1 MNWNL
6 KSSTVWDWGNLSTA
20 CPNATESFMSGSLLK
35 PRDVDV
41 GATAH
46 GSVNYS
52 DATFTSSS
60 ELGHGSSKRSVSAS
74 TGSPFKEG
82 IASEFIFTAVCGE
95 AVRVEDSG
103 TSEPSMMAVCH
114 GEPLIS
120 LKLGKRAYSKNVCE
134 EEDAKHCATTGTT
147 SASTVVKKTKVS
159 QKSIRNSYCQVEGC
173 NVDLS
178 SAKDYHRKHRVC
190 EAHSKSPKV
199 IVAGLERRFCQQCSR

>member
-6 KSSTVWDWGNLSTA
+6 KSSTVWDWGNLSTV

-35 PRDVDV
+35 PRDAGV
-41 GATAH
+41 GATGH

-60 ELGHGSSKRSVSAS
+60 ELGHGSSKSSVSAS
-74 TGSPFKEG
+74 TDSPFKEG
-82 IASEFIFTAVCGE
+82 IASEFCGE
-95 AVRVEDSG
+95 AGRVEDSG

-114 GEPLIS
+114 GEPLIC

-134 EEDAKHCATTGTT
+134 EEDAKNCATTGTT